1 MINRVFLI
9 VLDSLGVGE
18 LPDASA
24 FGDVGADTMKT
35 ISSSENFR
43 IDFLKKI
50 GLSCVSGLG
59 YLGENPSPI
68 GAYGKMNEVSAGKD
82 STIGH
87 WEISGLNSTSP
98 FPTYPEGFPDEIL
111 DEFKRATGRGV
122 ICNKPYSGL
131 DVIRDY
137 GEEHMKTGSLIVYTS
152 ADSVFQIAANEE
164 IVPLEQLYEYCRIA
178 RKMLVGKHC
187 VGRVIARP
195 FVEVDGKYVRT
206 KNRHDFSVEPTGETM
221 LDAMKASGLDVL
233 AVGKINDIFAGRGI
247 TKYYPTH
254 DNNEGMAVARSL
266 LSEDFKGLC
275 FVNLVDFDMVFG
287 HRNDID
293 GYASAL
299 SVFDKWAEDFASGMK
314 DDDILLI
321 TADHGCDPGDSS
333 TDHTR
338 EYVPILAVG
347 KSVKPANLGIRNT
360 FSDVA
365 ATIMEI
371 FGVNYNTH
379 GTSFLKEMT
388 I

>member
-35 ISSSENFR
+35 ISSSDNFR

-164 IVPLEQLYEYCRIA
+164 VVPLEQLYEYCRIA

-206 KNRHDFSVEPTGETM
+206 KNRHDFSVNFRIDIAVTQFP
-221 LDAMKASGLDVL
+221 LHDLILRFRQLQFFVL
-233 AVGKINDIFAGRGI
+233 LFDDGI
-247 TKYYPTH
+247 
-254 DNNEGMAVARSL
+254 AL
-266 LSEDFKGLC
+266 LLHVQNLLC
-275 FVNLVDFDMVFG
+275 GIHLVRIDLREVDFDFLF
-287 HRNDID
+287 HR
-293 GYASAL
+293 
-299 SVFDKWAEDFASGMK
+299 
-314 DDDILLI
+314 
-321 TADHGCDPGDSS
+321 
-333 TDHTR
+333 
-338 EYVPILAVG
+338 
-347 KSVKPANLGIRNT
+347 
-360 FSDVA
+360 
-365 ATIMEI
+365 
-371 FGVNYNTH
+371 
-379 GTSFLKEMT
+379 
-388 I
+388 